1 MVGSGGGRV
10 DEFKKYKGCLGS
22 SVDIAVRGGCF
33 TRFYHTKS
41 SMYVDVC
48 YMMIQGK
55 RLRQEAFPTADTEID
70 WVAYMQEVEGY
81 EQGETDYTKL
91 RGDTG
96 PLVYPAGFVHI
107 FLWLKNVTG
116 GEIFPAQIIFGILYL
131 LTQLVVMA
139 IYIQSKSLPPLGL
152 VLLCL
157 SRRLHSIFVLRLF
170 NDCWAMF
177 FAYLGVF
184 LLQCRRVPAAIFL
197 FSVAVSI
204 KMNVLLFAPGVLAVV
219 LRISDVK
226 ETAKGVVAGV
236 MFQIA
241 VALPFLW
248 HHPWSY
254 ATKAFEFSRV
264 FMYTWTVNWKFIP
277 EEWFLSKQFS
287 IFLLMVHLRLLWA
300 LVQYRWFVGTSLQSA
315 VRKFFFIDVDDK
327 DEGSLF
333 VNKDAIASTVFMSNF
348 VGILSARSLH
358 YQFYSWYFHTI
369 PFLLL
374 RTSISFPLKLLLF
387 CGIEIVWNIF
397 PSTAISSGVLL
408 MSHVSMMY
416 SYWKYPA
423 PYPLQVKAISKKPKK
438 N

>member
-1 MVGSGGGRV
+1 
-10 DEFKKYKGCLGS
+10 
-22 SVDIAVRGGCF
+22 
-33 TRFYHTKS
+33 
-41 SMYVDVC
+41 MYVDVC
-48 YMMIQGK
+48 YMRIEGR
-55 RLRQEAFPTADTEID
+55 RLLQEAFPTADTEID

-219 LRISDVK
+219 LRISDIK
-226 ETAKGVVAGV
+226 E
-236 MFQIA
+236 
-241 VALPFLW
+241 
-248 HHPWSY
+248 
-254 ATKAFEFSRV
+254 
-264 FMYTWTVNWKFIP
+264 
-277 EEWFLSKQFS
+277 
-287 IFLLMVHLRLLWA
+287 
-300 LVQYRWFVGTSLQSA
+300 
-315 VRKFFFIDVDDK
+315 
-327 DEGSLF
+327 
-333 VNKDAIASTVFMSNF
+333 
-348 VGILSARSLH
+348 
-358 YQFYSWYFHTI
+358 
-369 PFLLL
+369 
-374 RTSISFPLKLLLF
+374 
-387 CGIEIVWNIF
+387 
-397 PSTAISSGVLL
+397 
-408 MSHVSMMY
+408 
-416 SYWKYPA
+416 
-423 PYPLQVKAISKKPKK
+423 
-438 N
+438 